1 MISSKNAV
9 RLSYRWGLPA
19 VAVAVFVPIVIRLPV
34 VGWTGPLVLG
44 ATLWAVL
51 AGVSETM
58 PIALPN
64 GNVKMRLP
72 GLFDFGA
79 LLCFGTVPAAI
90 IAATGRI
97 IAALFRR
104 TRPALAVYDIAQAVL
119 VIGIAGAVYFNQGGS
134 AAGMSAD
141 APIHLRATMGAMIV
155 FALAD
160 AGLEWWKASARRIDG
175 DVYWPPATVQEQLLK
190 SAIALPFGV
199 AFAWFEA
206 TSGPPAAASALVL
219 LLMARGVERG
229 VAPVAATPAGT
240 EQDSRI
246 ETVRMLMSAIDA
258 FDPFT
263 RGLSSRIARA
273 SVCVARHLGLPPKE
287 VEEVEYA
294 ALLHDI
300 GRTAIHLDI
309 LARPGRL
316 SGEER
321 AVLQTHPTVGYQII
335 RRLPYLAGAAEIV
348 YAHHEQPDGRG
359 YPRGLK
365 AHEIPLGARIIMVVA
380 AFDAMTCERPYRRG
394 LQVPAAYEELRRHA
408 GTQFFPDVV
417 EAFIALHLAG
427 ELDAGSVG
435 TPDSSFAPTPD
446 GVSEERA
453 AA

>member
-1 MISSKNAV
+1 MMSSKNAV

-34 VGWTGPLVLG
+34 VGWTGPMVLG
-44 ATLWAVL
+44 AAIWAVL
-51 AGVSETM
+51 TGVSETM
-58 PIALPN
+58 PIALPH
-64 GNVKMRLP
+64 GDAKTRLP

-90 IAATGRI
+90 IAAGGRI
-97 IAALFRR
+97 VGGMLRR
-104 TRPALAVYDIAQAVL
+104 TRPALVAFDIAQAVL

-134 AAGMSAD
+134 AGGLTAD
-141 APIHLRATMGAMIV
+141 APILLRATMVAMIV

-160 AGLEWWKASARRIDG
+160 AGLEWWKARARRIEG
-175 DVYWPPATVQEQLLK
+175 DVYWPPVTIQEHLLK
-190 SAIALPFGV
+190 SAVALPFGV

-219 LLMARGVERG
+219 LLMARGVERAA
-229 VAPVAATPAGT
+229 APVDKQTGS
-240 EQDSRI
+240 ESDSRI

-273 SVCVARHLGLPPKE
+273 SVCVARHLGLSPKE

-365 AHEIPLGARIIMVVA
+365 AHEIPVGARIIMVVA

-427 ELDAGSVG
+427 ELGREPDEAPDATILS
-435 TPDSSFAPTPD
+435 TPGGAPQ
-446 GVSEERA
+446 ERA

>member
-1 MISSKNAV
+1 MTASNAV

-19 VAVAVFVPIVIRLPV
+19 VTLAVFVAIVLRLP
-34 VGWTGPLVLG
+34 GTAWSGPLVLG
-44 ATLWAVL
+44 AAIWTLLVA
-51 AGVSETM
+51 VSETM
-58 PIALPN
+58 PISLP
-64 GNVKMRLP
+64 RLP
-72 GLFDFGA
+72 VRWRLAGLFEFGA
-79 LLCFGTVPAAI
+79 LLVFGVVPAAL
-90 IAATGRI
+90 IASVGRML
-97 IAALFRR
+97 AALLRR
-104 TRPALAVYDIAQAVL
+104 TPPSTALYEIAQSVL
-119 VIGIAGAVYFNQGGS
+119 VVAITGAVYFDQGGS
-134 AAGMSAD
+134 TTGLVPGASIPM
-141 APIHLRATMGAMIV
+141 RAMMAAMIA

-160 AGLEWWKASARRIDG
+160 AALESWKAAARRING
-175 DVYWPPATVQEQLLK
+175 EAHWPPATIRDHLLM
-190 SAIALPFGV
+190 SAVALPFGL
-199 AFAWFEA
+199 AFAWFES
-206 TSGPPAAASALVL
+206 TSGPAAAASVLVL
-219 LLMARGVERG
+219 LVMARGIERVPETRG
-229 VAPVAATPAGT
+229 ATPAGA
-240 EQDSRI
+240 ESDSRI

-263 RGLSSRIARA
+263 RGLSTRIAHA
-273 SVCVARHLGLPPKE
+273 SVCVARQLGLSPQE
-287 VEEVEYA
+287 IEDIEYA

-335 RRLPYLAGAAEIV
+335 RRLPYLAKAAEIV

-365 AHEIPLGARIIMVVA
+365 APEIPIGARIIMVAA

-417 EAFIALHLAG
+417 EAFISLHQAG
-427 ELDAGSVG
+427 ELELPATDAPETSRSPLPIGEVH
-435 TPDSSFAPTPD
+435 A
-446 GVSEERA
+446 RA